1 MDLSGFKAPF
11 ISREKIW
18 QAADEFRAKYWP
30 ADELPVDI
38 EAIAEFELNLEIRPI
53 TGLYSACNV
62 DALLLG
68 NLETIIVDTGDYR
81 DDRMVN
87 RIRFSMAHE
96 IGHLILHPDIYSR
109 IAHSSIDEW
118 VIFFQGI
125 PDDQY
130 TWIEQHAY
138 EFAGRLLVPR
148 DRLTAEFEKARA
160 LAEASGFTEWD
171 SSGETARDYI
181 ARGIARVFA
190 VSEQV
195 VSRRLLRENLL
206 PPRMK

>member
-11 ISREKIW
+11 IPREKIW
-18 QAADEFRAKYWP
+18 READAFRAKHWP
-30 ADELPVDI
+30 AGELPVDV
-38 EAIAEFELNLEIRPI
+38 EAIAEFELDLEIRPI
-53 TGLYSACNV
+53 TGLCSSGNV

-68 NLETIIVDTGDYR
+68 NLETIIVDTDYYR

-96 IGHLILHPDIYSR
+96 IGHLVLHPDVFSR

-118 VIFFQGI
+118 VAFFQAI

-148 DRLTAEFEKARA
+148 ERLTKEFEKARE
-160 LAEASGFTEWD
+160 LAEARGFTEWD
-171 SSGETARDYI
+171 SSGETVRDYI
-181 ARGIARVFA
+181 AHGIARVFA

-195 VSRRLLRENLL
+195 VSKRLLRENLL
-206 PPRMK
+206 PPRN

>member
-1 MDLSGFKAPF
+1 
-11 ISREKIW
+11 
-18 QAADEFRAKYWP
+18 
-30 ADELPVDI
+30 
-38 EAIAEFELNLEIRPI
+38 
-53 TGLYSACNV
+53 
-62 DALLLG
+62 
-68 NLETIIVDTGDYR
+68 
-81 DDRMVN
+81 
-87 RIRFSMAHE
+87 
-96 IGHLILHPDIYSR
+96 
-109 IAHSSIDEW
+109 

>member
-1 MDLSGFKAPF
+1 MDLAGFKAPF

-30 ADELPVDI
+30 PGELPVDV

-53 TGLYSACNV
+53 TGLYSSCNV

-68 NLETIIVDTGDYR
+68 NLETIIVDTGYYR

-118 VIFFQGI
+118 VSFFQAI

-148 DRLTAEFEKARA
+148 DRLKAEFEKARA

-171 SSGETARDYI
+171 SSGEMARDYI
-181 ARGIARVFA
+181 ARGISRVFA

-206 PPRMK
+206 PPRR